1 MQEQNK
7 LTRRRMLSMSLASG
21 CYALSSP
28 FSHLFAQQRLRR
40 TPDQILGP
48 FYPLLKPLDQDADL
62 TTVKGR
68 AGHAQGPVIH
78 LAGRVVDLKGKP
90 VAGAQVEI
98 WQANMHG
105 RYTHPIDRNPASLD
119 PNFEG
124 YGVQATDGQGR
135 FRFKTIKPGAYPSQ
149 AAGMRT
155 PHIHFQVTADSTRL
169 VTQMYFEGE
178 KLNETDHELQNA
190 VNKELLIAKLLP
202 GTRERGHDSLIA
214 NWDIILRS

>member
-1 MQEQNK
+1 
-7 LTRRRMLSMSLASG
+7 MLSMSLAFG
-21 CYALSSP
+21 GYVLSSP
-28 FSHLFAQQRLRR
+28 LSPLLARQRLRR

-48 FYPLLKPLDQDADL
+48 FYPLIKPLDQDADL
-62 TTVKGR
+62 TTVKDRAGR
-68 AGHAQGPVIH
+68 AQGQVIH
-78 LAGRVVDLKGKP
+78 LVGRVVDLQGKP

-105 RYTHPIDRNPASLD
+105 RYAHPIDRSPASLD

-124 YGVQATDGQGR
+124 YGVQNTDGQGR

-155 PHIHFQVTADSTRL
+155 PHIHFQVTSGSIRL

-178 KLNETDHELQNA
+178 KLNETDHELQSA
-190 VNKELLIAKLLP
+190 VNKELLVAKLLP
-202 GTRERGHDSLIA
+202 GTRELGLDSLIA
-214 NWDIILRS
+214 NWDVILRS